1 MRIKAMHVWYFWRRE
16 VTAPCRNLK
25 SFIGLLGHS
34 AFISLLGLK
43 DDDVKEWVV
52 EPQLLVTIAPKFLL
66 FQSSAMALEHYSS
79 AVALSRAKLHRAK
92 QQSAMRLCHME
103 GDGDSLEGALA
114 FNDVAF

>member
-1 MRIKAMHVWYFWRRE
+1 
-16 VTAPCRNLK
+16 
-25 SFIGLLGHS
+25 
-34 AFISLLGLK
+34 
-43 DDDVKEWVV
+43 
-52 EPQLLVTIAPKFLL
+52 
-66 FQSSAMALEHYSS
+66 MALEHYSS